1 MISYLK
7 VHPIKGLRKMKKL
20 VLASLSLLTAL
31 GTFASDL
38 KIVSPADGTV
48 VPTLTESQKA
58 YVTMP
63 LKERRA
69 KFRDENYR
77 KKILALPAEKVNGKE
92 RKSWWPKTTRL
103 EWDGKDGAEYTV
115 KVIESSTGKLA
126 FEKSLKEK
134 FTFVDNLKIAT
145 DYKWTVSSGNE
156 TITSTF
162 KTEDVVPRILRFPG
176 VPNVRDLGGYIG
188 LNGKRV
194 KQGLIYRSAAM
205 NDHPKQT
212 FYTKKELFD
221 LGRQAEWEA
230 AQTNKN
236 KRIVKTTTLGKTRFG
251 QSTRDEMLKYLG
263 FKTDIDLRNNLET
276 SCMTNSPLG
285 ASVNWVH
292 ASFAAYG
299 GIHNKGVQKKFKK
312 IFKLMLEEENY
323 PFILHCFAGQ
333 DRTGTLTYVLL
344 ALLGVNDDN
353 LSLDWSATGFWNRG
367 HHFNHKGFYD
377 NIPKSFVK
385 HGKGTTAL
393 ERAENFVR
401 KVGFTDEDIAKFRKI
416 MLEP

>member
-1 MISYLK
+1 
-7 VHPIKGLRKMKKL
+7 MKKL
-20 VLASLSLLTAL
+20 IFLVTFGLSSIVA
-31 GTFASDL
+31 FSSSL
-38 KIVSPADGTV
+38 KIVSPSDGAI

-58 YVTMP
+58 FVTMP
-63 LKERRA
+63 LKERRE
-69 KFRDENYR
+69 KFRQKEYR
-77 KKILALPAEKVNGKE
+77 SNVLAKPAEVINGKE
-92 RKSWWPKTTRL
+92 RKTWWPKTTRL
-103 EWDGKDGAEYTV
+103 EWSGPDGAEYVV
-115 KVIESSTGKLA
+115 KVVEASSGKLA
-126 FEKSLKEK
+126 FEKTLKEK
-134 FTFVDNLKIAT
+134 FTYVDNLKIAT

-156 TITSTF
+156 TTTSTF
-162 KTEDVVPRILRFPG
+162 KTEDIVPRILRFPG
-176 VPNVRDLGGYIG
+176 VPNVRDLGGYMG

-236 KRIVKTTTLGKTRFG
+236 KKIVKTTTVGKIRFG

-263 FKTDIDLRNNLET
+263 FKTDIDLRNNWET

-285 ASVNWVH
+285 SSVNWVH
-292 ASFAAYG
+292 ASFGAYG
-299 GIHNKGVQKKFKK
+299 GIHNKGVQKNFKK

-323 PFILHCFAGQ
+323 PFILHCYAGQ

-344 ALLGVNDDN
+344 ALLGVSDDN
-353 LSLDWSATGFWNRG
+353 LSLDWSVTGFWNRG
-367 HHFNHKGFYD
+367 SNFNHKGFYD
-377 NIPKSFVK
+377 NIPKSFSK
-385 HGKGTTAL
+385 HGKGTTAM

-401 KVGFTDEDIAKFRKI
+401 KVGFTNEDIAKFRSL
-416 MLEP
+416 MLE

>member
-1 MISYLK
+1 
-7 VHPIKGLRKMKKL
+7 MKKL
-20 VLASLSLLTAL
+20 IFLVTFGLSSIVA
-31 GTFASDL
+31 FSSSL
-38 KIVSPADGTV
+38 KIVSPSDGAI

-58 YVTMP
+58 FVTMP
-63 LKERRA
+63 LKERRE
-69 KFRDENYR
+69 KFRQKEYR
-77 KKILALPAEKVNGKE
+77 SNVLAKPAEVINGKE
-92 RKSWWPKTTRL
+92 RKTWWPKTTRL
-103 EWDGKDGAEYTV
+103 EWDGPDGAEYVV
-115 KVIESSTGKLA
+115 KVVEASSGKLA
-126 FEKSLKEK
+126 FEKTLKEK
-134 FTFVDNLKIAT
+134 FTYVDNLKIAT
-145 DYKWTVSSGNE
+145 DYKWTVSSGNDS
-156 TITSTF
+156 ITSTF
-162 KTEDVVPRILRFPG
+162 KTEDIVPRILRFPG
-176 VPNVRDLGGYIG
+176 VPNVRDLGGYMG

-236 KRIVKTTTLGKTRFG
+236 KKIVKTTTVGKIRFG

-263 FKTDIDLRNNLET
+263 FKTDIDLRNNWET

-285 ASVNWVH
+285 SSVNWVH
-292 ASFAAYG
+292 ASFGAYG
-299 GIHNKGVQKKFKK
+299 GIHNKGVQKNFKK

-323 PFILHCFAGQ
+323 PFILHCYAGQ

-344 ALLGVNDDN
+344 ALLGVSDDN

-367 HHFNHKGFYD
+367 SNFNHKGFYD
-377 NIPKSFVK
+377 NIPKSFSK
-385 HGKGTTAL
+385 HGKGTTAM

-401 KVGFTDEDIAKFRKI
+401 KIGFTNEDIAKFRSL
-416 MLEP
+416 MLE

>member
-1 MISYLK
+1 
-7 VHPIKGLRKMKKL
+7 MKNL
-20 VLASLSLLTAL
+20 MFFAVFALSSIV
-31 GTFASDL
+31 TFSNPL
-38 KIVSPADGTV
+38 KIVSPNEGAL

-77 KKILALPAEKVNGKE
+77 KKILALPAEKVDGKE
-92 RKSWWPKTTRL
+92 RRSWWPKTTRL
-103 EWDGKDGAEYTV
+103 EWSGPDGVEYVV
-115 KVIESSTGKLA
+115 KVVEASSGKLA
-126 FEKSLKEK
+126 FEKTLKEK
-134 FTFVDNLKIAT
+134 FTYVDNLKIAT
-145 DYKWTVSSGNE
+145 DYKWTVTTGNE
-156 TITSTF
+156 TISSTF
-162 KTEDVVPRILRFPG
+162 KTEDIVPRILRFPG
-176 VPNVRDLGGYIG
+176 VPNVRDLGGYMG

-230 AQTNKN
+230 AQTNKK
-236 KRIVKTTTLGKTRFG
+236 KRIVKTTTLGKTRFS

-263 FKTDIDLRNNLET
+263 VKTDIDLRNNGET
-276 SCMTNSPLG
+276 LCMTNSPLG
-285 ASVNWVH
+285 SSVNWVH

-299 GIHNKGVQKKFKK
+299 GIHSKGVQKNFKK

-344 ALLGVNDDN
+344 ALLGVSDDN

-377 NIPKSFVK
+377 NIPKSFVR
-385 HGKGTTAL
+385 HGKGSTAL
-393 ERAENFVR
+393 ERAENYVR
-401 KVGFTDEDIAKFRKI
+401 KLGFTNEDIAKFRSL
-416 MLEP
+416 MLE

>member
-1 MISYLK
+1 MKNLMFFVAFALISI
-7 VHPIKGLRKMKKL
+7 V
-20 VLASLSLLTAL
+20 
-31 GTFASDL
+31 TFSNPL
-38 KIVSPADGTV
+38 KIVSPNEGAL

-77 KKILALPAEKVNGKE
+77 KKILALPAEKVDGKE

-103 EWDGKDGAEYTV
+103 EWSGPDGAEYVV
-115 KVIESSTGKLA
+115 KVVEASSGKLA
-126 FEKSLKEK
+126 FEKTLKEK
-134 FTFVDNLKIAT
+134 FTYVDNLKIAT
-145 DYKWTVSSGNE
+145 DYKWTVTTGNE
-156 TITSTF
+156 TISSTF
-162 KTEDVVPRILRFPG
+162 KTEDIVPRILRFPG
-176 VPNVRDLGGYIG
+176 VPNVRDLGGYMG

-230 AQTNKN
+230 AQTNKK
-236 KRIVKTTTLGKTRFG
+236 KRIVKTTTLGKTRFS

-263 FKTDIDLRNNLET
+263 VKTDIDLRNNGET
-276 SCMTNSPLG
+276 LCMTNSPLG
-285 ASVNWVH
+285 SSVNWVH

-299 GIHNKGVQKKFKK
+299 GIHSKGVQKNFKK

-344 ALLGVNDDN
+344 ALLGVSDDN

-377 NIPKSFVK
+377 NIPKSFVR
-385 HGKGTTAL
+385 HGKGSTAL
-393 ERAENFVR
+393 ERAENYVR
-401 KVGFTDEDIAKFRKI
+401 KLGFTNEDIAKFRSL
-416 MLEP
+416 MLE

>member
-1 MISYLK
+1 MMKLIFL
-7 VHPIKGLRKMKKL
+7 VTFGLSSI
-20 VLASLSLLTAL
+20 VAFSS
-31 GTFASDL
+31 SL
-38 KIVSPADGTV
+38 KIVAPSDGAI

-58 YVTMP
+58 FVTMP
-63 LKERRA
+63 LKERRE
-69 KFRDENYR
+69 KFRQKEYR
-77 KKILALPAEKVNGKE
+77 SNILAKPAEVINGKE
-92 RKSWWPKTTRL
+92 RKTWWPKTTRL
-103 EWDGKDGAEYTV
+103 EWDGLDGAEYVV
-115 KVIESSTGKLA
+115 KVVEASTGKLA
-126 FEKSLKEK
+126 FEKTLKEK
-134 FTFVDNLKIAT
+134 FTYVDNLKIAT
-145 DYKWTVSSGNE
+145 DYKWTVSSGNDS
-156 TITSTF
+156 ITSTF
-162 KTEDVVPRILRFPG
+162 KTEDIVPRILRFPG
-176 VPNVRDLGGYIG
+176 VPNVRDLGGYMG

-236 KRIVKTTTLGKTRFG
+236 KKIVKTTTVGKIRFG

-263 FKTDIDLRNNLET
+263 FKTDIDLRNNWET

-285 ASVNWVH
+285 SSVNWVH
-292 ASFAAYG
+292 ASFGAYG
-299 GIHNKGVQKKFKK
+299 GIHNKGVQKNFKK

-323 PFILHCFAGQ
+323 PFILHCYAGQ

-344 ALLGVNDDN
+344 ALLGVSDDN

-367 HHFNHKGFYD
+367 SNFNHKGFYD
-377 NIPKSFVK
+377 NIPKSFSK
-385 HGKGTTAL
+385 HGKGTTAM

-401 KVGFTDEDIAKFRKI
+401 KIGFTNEDIAKFRSL
-416 MLEP
+416 MLE

>member
-1 MISYLK
+1 
-7 VHPIKGLRKMKKL
+7 MKKL
-20 VLASLSLLTAL
+20 IFLVTFGLSSIVA
-31 GTFASDL
+31 FSSSL
-38 KIVSPADGTV
+38 KIVSPSDGAI

-58 YVTMP
+58 FVTMP
-63 LKERRA
+63 LKDRRE
-69 KFRDENYR
+69 KFRQKEYR
-77 KKILALPAEKVNGKE
+77 SNVLAKPAEVINGKE
-92 RKSWWPKTTRL
+92 RKTWWPKTTRL
-103 EWDGKDGAEYTV
+103 EWDALDGAEYVV
-115 KVIESSTGKLA
+115 KVVEASTGKLA
-126 FEKSLKEK
+126 FEKTLKEK
-134 FTFVDNLKIAT
+134 FTYVDNLKIAT
-145 DYKWTVSSGNE
+145 DYKWTVSSGNDS
-156 TITSTF
+156 ITSTF
-162 KTEDVVPRILRFPG
+162 KTEDIVPRILRFPG
-176 VPNVRDLGGYIG
+176 VPNVRDLGGYMG

-236 KRIVKTTTLGKTRFG
+236 KKIVKTTTVGKIRFG

-263 FKTDIDLRNNLET
+263 FKTDIDLRNNWET

-285 ASVNWVH
+285 SSVNWVH
-292 ASFAAYG
+292 ASFGAYG
-299 GIHNKGVQKKFKK
+299 GIHNKGVQKNFKK

-323 PFILHCFAGQ
+323 PFILHCYAGQ

-344 ALLGVNDDN
+344 ALLGVSDDN

-367 HHFNHKGFYD
+367 SNFNHKGFYD
-377 NIPKSFVK
+377 NIPKSFSK
-385 HGKGTTAL
+385 HGKGTTAM

-401 KVGFTDEDIAKFRKI
+401 KIGFTNEDIAKFRSL
-416 MLEP
+416 MLE